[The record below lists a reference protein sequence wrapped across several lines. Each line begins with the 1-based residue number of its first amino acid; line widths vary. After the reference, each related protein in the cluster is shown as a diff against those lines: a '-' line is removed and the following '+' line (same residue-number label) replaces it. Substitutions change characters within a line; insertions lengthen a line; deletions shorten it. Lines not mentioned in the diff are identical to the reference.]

1 MKSSDLTPP
10 AGPGHDDGVL
20 LVDDEQAL
28 LEMYGAVLR
37 PRFHVSTA
45 INAAAADQLLN
56 QKPFKVIVADH
67 LMPGETGLDLLTR
80 VRVAYPH
87 MQRVMVT
94 GNMTPEML
102 QRATQTSLLFAFLIK
117 PISITELRNVVQSAV
132 RAHDLRFAISS

>member
-1 MKSSDLTPP
+1 MKSRDLTPP
-10 AGPGHDDGVL
+10 AGPGHNDGVL

-37 PRFHVSTA
+37 PYFHISTA
-45 INAAAADQLLN
+45 INAAAADRLLK
-56 QKPFKVIVADH
+56 QRTFKVIVADH
-67 LMPGETGLDLLTR
+67 LMPGETGLDLLAR
-80 VRVAYPH
+80 ASVAYPH

-94 GNMTPEML
+94 GNMTAEML

-132 RAHDLRFAISS
+132 RAHDLRFAVSS